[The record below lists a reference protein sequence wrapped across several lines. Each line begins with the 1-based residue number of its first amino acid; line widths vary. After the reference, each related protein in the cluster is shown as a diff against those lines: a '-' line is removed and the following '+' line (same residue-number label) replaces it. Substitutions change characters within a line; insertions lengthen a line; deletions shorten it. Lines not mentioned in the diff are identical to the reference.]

1 MDQIKSIVARTLIA
15 VIAVAGLGFG
25 IMAVGF
31 AVVLGAAFALALRL
45 AAPGQRVATMEQD
58 PEGAPATA

>member
-1 MDQIKSIVARTLIA
+1 MDRIKSIVARTLIA

-31 AVVLGAAFALALRL
+31 AVVLGAAFALA
-45 AAPGQRVATMEQD
+45 APGQRVETMGQD